1 MARGPTEPDLPGQ
14 SLPASGPL
22 THSGIAPAANVHDS
36 APPVSVPSLAVGAMV
51 GGVYRVRKLLGQGA
65 MGRIFEA
72 DDTVLNRRVAL
83 KLPLDTESAKV
94 LMSEGRALAALR
106 HPNLPVVHTAGRHG
120 GLDFLVMERL
130 VGVSLERH
138 IEHAYELGHPI
149 QLGEAVQLLIDI
161 CDAMH
166 AIHQAG
172 IVHRDVKPENVLLC
186 GKRGPVLIDFGLV
199 VPETTVGDQVTAGT
213 PYYVAPEMIGGDATR
228 GSGHLA
234 DLYSF
239 GVTAYELLTGRLP
252 YNADDLASVL
262 RLHRE
267 APIPDARMLRP
278 DLPAQL
284 AQTVKELMA
293 KQPGERPQ
301 TAEEVLWRLRKIAL
315 VVKDRVPPKRP
326 MVLLVTE
333 DLALV
338 GQLKHLLESWL
349 DKVDVVIKRTGQQA
363 LEALDSSSEGGPHL
377 MLVDLELGDMSGVEM
392 LMQLRGN
399 DEAWP
404 SAVVAMSD
412 QARPQDLELLR
423 HLDVMSFVSKGTH
436 MPAMLEPVVRNVLR
450 AGGDHGS
457 RW

>member
-22 THSGIAPAANVHDS
+22 THSGFARSSPPSDS
-36 APPVSVPSLAVGAMV
+36 QPPVSGLAVGTMV
-51 GGVYRVRKLLGQGA
+51 GGIYRVRKILGQGA

-120 GLDFLVMERL
+120 GLDFLGMERL
-130 VGVSLERH
+130 GGVSLERH

-149 QLGEAVQLLIDI
+149 QLGEAVELLVDI
-161 CDAMH
+161 CDALH

-252 YNADDLASVL
+252 YNASDLAAVL

-278 DLPAQL
+278 DLPSAL
-284 AQTVKELMA
+284 AETVKELMA

-301 TAEEVLWRLRKIAL
+301 TAEEVLWRLRKIAPL
-315 VVKDRVPPKRP
+315 VRDRVPPKRP
-326 MVLLVTE
+326 TVMLVTE

-349 DKVDVVIKRTGQQA
+349 DKVSVVVKRTGQQA
-363 LEALDSSSEGGPHL
+363 LEALDSSNGGPHL

-399 DEAWP
+399 ESAWP

-412 QARPQDLELLR
+412 QARRQDLELLR
-423 HLDVMSFVSKGTH
+423 HLEVMSFVSKGAH
-436 MPAMLEPVVRNVLR
+436 VAAMLEPVVRNVLC
-450 AGGDHGS
+450 AGRDHGS